1 MGADRRLAEYD
12 LAASGPGAGLVLGQL
27 QELMPE
33 ACQDVPTAGEWRG
46 GAETAVL
53 VGWIAGLWDLAAA
66 VKRIV
71 V

>member
-1 MGADRRLAEYD
+1 M
-12 LAASGPGAGLVLGQL
+12 LGQL